1 MAALAVAIAWPAS
14 TPPVLGPDGRPVP
27 GSIAEL
33 ATVRLGGVD
42 QTVMIRAAN
51 PDAPVL
57 LYLAGGPGQS
67 DLALTRVAAEPWVDD
82 VVFVDWDQRGTGKSY
97 AALEPSRSLTLE
109 QAVADTIELT
119 EILRDR
125 FDERRIYLM
134 GESWGSIL
142 GVLAV
147 QRRPDLY
154 YAWIGSGQ
162 MVDVV
167 ETDRRVY
174 RDLVDYAARTGDG
187 ALAAK
192 LAEIGEPPY
201 RDIPWANANLLAWY
215 EYLYAPYTPSPGYL
229 ARGEAGGLDPFG
241 ILGSEYN
248 LVEKTTV
255 LRGLID
261 TFALLYPQLYG
272 IDFRRD
278 VARLEVPVYML
289 DGAAEL
295 EGRRDLALEWFE
307 GLTAP
312 SKTRITFDGAA
323 HRSHSSRPTRW
334 LACGR
339 ADHPADRRTLR
350 RLRRHVR
357 TTMGPEMPAKRHV
370 APSSRPTER
379 APTDIGSRADDGRL
393 AAAEVA
399 AERMAAATRRVAGR
413 AADAAGASLRR
424 PTASSRRSSRRPS
437 TWPLPPATSPSRARG
452 TFPIGASSERAA
464 AEPVRGPP
472 RGTRRPAAGARAD
485 VGPGRRDR
493 RHRGDG
499 GGPTRPGLPAPAG
512 VPLQELGCPLAA
524 DPPRHGGDA
533 VLPPIDVLRTRDG
546 YWVTDGHNR
555 VAAAK
560 VVGQVEVD
568 ADVKGVVLPGEPIM
582 RPPGSLAPVLEE
594 SSHIEAAARGRL
606 SRGTTLGR
614 TVQERDLGPR
624 PGDPDDTGP
633 AAPENGD
640 GAEPAT

>member
-1 MAALAVAIAWPAS
+1 MGRRFAARLDDAPAPAVARRARQRWRARFPTAVLGLAVAALTVAIAWPAS

-97 AALEPSRSLTLE
+97 AAMEPVSALTLE

-162 MVDVV
+162 MVNVV

-241 ILGSEYN
+241 ILGSEYD

-255 LRGLID
+255 LRGPDRHLR
-261 TFALLYPQLYG
+261 AAVSAAVRHRLPA
-272 IDFRRD
+272 RRRPARG
-278 VARLEVPVYML
+278 ARLPARRRGRAGRPARPGPRLVR
-289 DGAAEL
+289 GAS
-295 EGRRDLALEWFE
+295 RRRARR
-307 GLTAP
+307 G
-312 SKTRITFDGAA
+312 S
-323 HRSHSSRPTRW
+323 RSRARPIRSRSSRPTRW
-334 LACGR
+334 IASSSSGSCRMTYPGPDLAGQRLASPATRGRCGPLTGCAAPRMVERFISAADDDRRPVVRTEASDAQPTRATAPPPSAEHPRIVASHGVRAAAGRDRGR
-339 ADHPADRRTLR
+339 ARGRRAQ
-350 RLRRHVR
+350 V
-357 TTMGPEMPAKRHV
+357 V
-370 APSSRPTER
+370 AHS
-379 APTDIGSRADDGRL
+379 
-393 AAAEVA
+393 
-399 AERMAAATRRVAGR
+399 R
-413 AADAAGASLRR
+413 AADA
-424 PTASSRRSSRRPS
+424 
-437 TWPLPPATSPSRARG
+437 
-452 TFPIGASSERAA
+452 
-464 AEPVRGPP
+464 
-472 RGTRRPAAGARAD
+472 
-485 VGPGRRDR
+485 GR
-493 RHRGDG
+493 
-499 GGPTRPGLPAPAG
+499 
-512 VPLQELGCPLAA
+512 
-524 DPPRHGGDA
+524 
-533 VLPPIDVLRTRDG
+533 
-546 YWVTDGHNR
+546 
-555 VAAAK
+555 
-560 VVGQVEVD
+560 
-568 ADVKGVVLPGEPIM
+568 
-582 RPPGSLAPVLEE
+582 
-594 SSHIEAAARGRL
+594 
-606 SRGTTLGR
+606 
-614 TVQERDLGPR
+614 
-624 PGDPDDTGP
+624 
-633 AAPENGD
+633 
-640 GAEPAT
+640 

>member
-1 MAALAVAIAWPAS
+1 MTAVRGAWRQPAATFEATVRRVRREPLAGILVAVATAAALGLVTAAVMPRGPATSAQGLLVLASCLIAGAVGGACSTSRWAGIAAILGYGLAFEAGRGGAIGPTVDGLRLDNAYGVLALALGRGFHLVIATLALLLGALIGRRLAAPLDDSPPRPSRGWLGTVARMLATAMLGLTVAALTVAIAWPAS
-14 TPPVLGPDGRPVP
+14 TPPVLGHDGRPVP
-27 GSIAEL
+27 GSLAEL

-42 QTVMIRAAN
+42 QTMMIRAAN
-51 PDAPVL
+51 PDAPVM

-67 DLALTRVAAEPWVDD
+67 DLALTRVAAEPWVDR

-97 AALEPSRSLTLE
+97 AALEPVSSLTIE
-109 QAVADTIELT
+109 QAVSDTIELS

-192 LAEIGEPPY
+192 LSEIGEPPY

-248 LVEKTTV
+248 VVEKTTV

-278 VARLEVPVYML
+278 VTRLDVPVYML

-312 SKTRITFDGAA
+312 SKTRITFDDAA
-323 HRSHSSRPTRW
+323 HS
-334 LACGR
+334 
-339 ADHPADRRTLR
+339 
-350 RLRRHVR
+350 
-357 TTMGPEMPAKRHV
+357 V
-370 APSSRPTER
+370 AFEQ
-379 APTDIGSRADDGRL
+379 
-393 AAAEVA
+393 
-399 AERMAAATRRVAGR
+399 
-413 AADAAGASLRR
+413 ADAV
-424 PTASSRRSSRRPS
+424 
-437 TWPLPPATSPSRARG
+437 ARLL
-452 TFPIGASSERAA
+452 TEQIIPRTYER
-464 AEPVRGPP
+464 
-472 RGTRRPAAGARAD
+472 
-485 VGPGRRDR
+485 
-493 RHRGDG
+493 
-499 GGPTRPGLPAPAG
+499 
-512 VPLQELGCPLAA
+512 
-524 DPPRHGGDA
+524 
-533 VLPPIDVLRTRDG
+533 
-546 YWVTDGHNR
+546 
-555 VAAAK
+555 
-560 VVGQVEVD
+560 
-568 ADVKGVVLPGEPIM
+568 
-582 RPPGSLAPVLEE
+582 
-594 SSHIEAAARGRL
+594 
-606 SRGTTLGR
+606 
-614 TVQERDLGPR
+614 
-624 PGDPDDTGP
+624 
-633 AAPENGD
+633 
-640 GAEPAT
+640 